1 MALPKIDVPIYETKL
16 ISTGKIIKFRP
27 FLVKEEKLFL
37 MAAESDEPDAMILTI
52 KQIINNCVLDEIDI
66 DDLPI
71 FDIENLFLNLR
82 ARSVGEIVNLKYRCG
97 NKIVDEEGKEKI
109 CNAVQEFDVNLLEI
123 KPTASKS
130 QDNKI
135 IINDNLGMVLKY
147 PKFKSLENLISK
159 ESENVLDSDLINI
172 VIDCIDYIYDKD
184 NIFYAKDVQKEELV
198 EFVDNLS
205 RKELEQ
211 IRNFFD
217 NMPKIKH
224 TIDFKC
230 NKCGHEEIIDIEGTA
245 SFFG

>member
-1 MALPKIDVPIYETKL
+1 MTEQLSWNTASAAATKEIFTSAEGHKFKLHEMLDLFNIFVDTWGSSEAPIPYDSEMLSKESLWRSLGAMAIGW
-16 ISTGKIIKFRP
+16 GKDNGRLMFEEHVAAT
-27 FLVKEEKLFL
+27 LVK
-37 MAAESDEPDAMILTI
+37 
-52 KQIINNCVLDEIDI
+52 KQYDYGHNNI
-66 DDLPI
+66 
-71 FDIENLFLNLR
+71 
-82 ARSVGEIVNLKYRCG
+82 ARFGFIGLLIRVHD
-97 NKIVDEEGKEKI
+97 KI
-109 CNAVQEFDVNLLEI
+109 AR
-123 KPTASKS
+123 
-130 QDNKI
+130 
-135 IINDNLGMVLKY
+135 
-147 PKFKSLENLISK
+147 LENLISK

-184 NIFYAKDVQKEELV
+184 NIFYAKGVQKEELV